1 MRLRVDLFSHRSDET
16 LILEQLLLTNLKLD
30 RIMALIEELNAKVT
44 ELQAAVD
51 AEQEQIAALLATN
64 TATVVALTEQIAA
77 LEAALASGA
86 TADQLTTV
94 IAALE
99 AVKADVEG
107 TV

>member
-1 MRLRVDLFSHRSDET
+1 MRFRVDLFSHRPDET